1 MKFEFKNS
9 NYSAFWADQ
18 KALKTYVDTT
28 PFLRTNFGFWK
39 SQFDIDPELT
49 PSSTRGDASFTIKSY
64 IRKPS
69 PLMDMVA
76 PMGKGKALDREG
88 LSAYSASIPHF
99 IAPNFQETAM
109 ERLEKERMFDIYG
122 DDTDLVIQWTRTV
135 QEMVDSTDQ
144 TLSNMS
150 AQLLS
155 TGEID
160 WKYGRGIKNFLYT
173 ANLPKENI
181 IQAGTETW
189 NSPSCKLLDQ
199 MAKIEKDFRFRL
211 GLADSFP
218 LKWQIPYDM
227 FYNVFLTNAQ
237 VRQFIVDY
245 RTNNQMATTEGFVLN
260 EEMFRKVISAYY
272 KQISPIEI
280 IEEKQ
285 SDVYQGSVSGWKSG
299 IAVLRP
305 SGYAGVIK
313 HTTHL
318 EQFLFE
324 KYGSKSISK
333 VFSKVNNPLFTLINT
348 SQDNGELQEWHTDLI
363 MSAIPALDE
372 VPYHLLVKTT
382 ESGSGTT
389 TIGE

>member
-1 MKFEFKNS
+1 MKFEFKDS

-28 PFLRTNFGFWK
+28 PFLRTNFGFWRT
-39 SQFDIDPELT
+39 QFDVDSEVT
-49 PSSTRGDASFTIKSY
+49 PSSTKGDASFTIKSY
-64 IRKPS
+64 VRKPS
-69 PLMDMVA
+69 PLMDMVS
-76 PMGKGKALDREG
+76 PLGKGKALDREG

-109 ERLEKERMFDIYG
+109 ERLDKERQFELYG
-122 DDTDLVIQWTRTV
+122 DDTDLVVQWTKTI
-135 QEMVDSTDQ
+135 QSMVDSADQ

-160 WKYGRGIKNFLYT
+160 WKYGRGMKSFLYT

-181 IQAGTETW
+181 IKAGTKAWTDPE
-189 NSPSCKLLDQ
+189 CQLLDQ
-199 MAKIEKDFRFRL
+199 MAEIEKNFRYNL
-211 GLADSFP
+211 GLGDSTP
-218 LKWQIPYDM
+218 LKWQIPYEM
-227 FYNVFLTNAQ
+227 FYNVFLTNKQ

-245 RTNNQMATTEGFVLN
+245 RTNNQMATTAGFVLN
-260 EEMFRKVISAYY
+260 EEMFRTVVSTYY

-285 SDVYQGSVSGWKSG
+285 NDIYKGSVSGWKSG
-299 IAVLRP
+299 VAVLRP
-305 SGYAGVIK
+305 TGFAGVIK

-318 EQFLFE
+318 EQFLYE
-324 KYGSKSISK
+324 RYGAKSISK
-333 VFSKVNNPLFTLINT
+333 VFTKVNNPLFTLINT

-372 VPYHLLVKTT
+372 VPYHLIVKTT
-382 ESGSGTT
+382 EAGTGTT
-389 TIGE
+389 TLE